1 MFKFEDL
8 FRKVGENFSVVWVL
22 VAIINATVSILVY
35 DARVVAAFL
44 GSLLFWCVGIQCISS
59 CVLHWYRPTADK
71 IAEGIGWA
79 PGSPFQ
85 KEVAA
90 ASGAF
95 GILGILCNWIS
106 GDFWTA
112 TAIGASFMYFL
123 MGIGHVLDIVRNKNI
138 SIYNAGSIVYTDLLV
153 PVVLIALL
161 ILWKMGY

>member
-1 MFKFEDL
+1 M
-8 FRKVGENFSVVWVL
+8 GENFSVVWVL

-90 ASGAF
+90 AAGAF
-95 GILGILCNWIS
+95 GILGILCSWIS

-112 TAIGASFMYFL
+112 TAIGASFMFFL

-138 SIYNAGSIVYTDLLV
+138 SIYNAGSILYTDLLV

>member
-8 FRKVGENFSVVWVL
+8 FRKIAGNFSVVWVL

-44 GSLLFWCVGIQCISS
+44 GNLLFWCVGIQCISS

-71 IAEGIGWA
+71 IAESIGWA

-90 ASGAF
+90 AAGAF
-95 GILGILCNWIS
+95 GILGILCSWIS

-112 TAIGASFMYFL
+112 TAIGASFMFFL

-138 SIYNAGSIVYTDLLV
+138 SIYNAGSVLYTDLLV

-161 ILWKMGY
+161 ILWKLGY

>member
-90 ASGAF
+90 AAGAF
-95 GILGILCNWIS
+95 GILGILCSWIS

-112 TAIGASFMYFL
+112 TAIGASFMFFL

-138 SIYNAGSIVYTDLLV
+138 SIYNAGSILYTDLLV

-161 ILWKMGY
+161 ILWKIGY

>member
-1 MFKFEDL
+1 MFKSKDL
-8 FRKVGENFSVVWVL
+8 FRKVGENFSVVFVI
-22 VAIINATVSILVY
+22 VAIIYATVSILVY
-35 DARVVAAFL
+35 DARVVEAFL
-44 GSLLFWCVGIQCISS
+44 GSLLMWFVGYAGIGA

-90 ASGAF
+90 ADGAF
-95 GILGILCNWIS
+95 GVLGVLCGWIG

-112 TAIGASFMYFL
+112 TAIGASCMYFL
-123 MGIGHVLDIVRNKNI
+123 MGIGHVLDIVRNKNL
-138 SIYNAGSIVYTDLLV
+138 SIYNAGSILYTDLLV

>member
-8 FRKVGENFSVVWVL
+8 FRKMGENFSVVWVL

-90 ASGAF
+90 AAGAF
-95 GILGILCNWIS
+95 GILGILCSWIS

-112 TAIGASFMYFL
+112 TAIGASFMFFL
-123 MGIGHVLDIVRNKNI
+123 MGIGHVLDIVRNKNM
-138 SIYNAGSIVYTDLLV
+138 SIYNAGSVLYTDLLV